1 MSYCRF
7 STDDFRCDFYAYEA
21 RDGYHL
27 HVPGS
32 RVMWDPPQ
40 SPYRPESLQR
50 PEEELAERKEEKLP
64 GKYPEPQP
72 GQKAS
77 LRGNQENKEQAGGEE
92 NTKDKKYH
100 WESAGLAL
108 VLLMSLW
115 SIYT

>member
-1 MSYCRF
+1 MEIVTLTLSII
-7 STDDFRCDFYAYEA
+7 SAKNTAMALAGLVMGINTAYM
-21 RDGYHL
+21 
-27 HVPGS
+27 VQSNSP
-32 RVMWDPPQ
+32 VMMA
-40 SPYRPESLQR
+40 LTVVI
-50 PEEELAERKEEKLP
+50 LVFALLCLT
-64 GKYPEPQP
+64 
-72 GQKAS
+72 S